1 MDGDQYD
8 SGDSMPKCEETQP
21 CMEGMSSRPL
31 SPRSWGLTHF
41 KGLLRRPLRRTS
53 PPRSSPPC
61 EVLRPASGSQDLN
74 IRPAPK
80 FDSDTALV
88 DSTSEGS
95 TTFAAVKKQ
104 KVANKPSEKDS
115 VIIAILEPTTTR
127 TIASTNEEIYEYEFK
142 FIPEMKCSK
151 LSSYDV

>member
-1 MDGDQYD
+1 MACNR
-8 SGDSMPKCEETQP
+8 KLP
-21 CMEGMSSRPL
+21 CDHCIEGISSRPF
-31 SPRSWGLTHF
+31 SPRTWGLNGLN
-41 KGLLRRPLRRTS
+41 GLLRRPLRRTS

-61 EVLRPASGSQDLN
+61 EVRPASGSQDLN

-80 FDSDTALV
+80 FESDTALV
-88 DSTSEGS
+88 DSTRPNSPSNSSEGS
-95 TTFAAVKKQ
+95 TTFEAVKKQ
-104 KVANKPSEKDS
+104 KVANNPSEKNC

-127 TIASTNEEIYEYEFK
+127 TIASTNEEIYENEFK

>member
-1 MDGDQYD
+1 MPRVTHLSKFMRLRHIPAETMDGDQYD

-61 EVLRPASGSQDLN
+61 DWLRPASPCDL
-74 IRPAPK
+74 P
-80 FDSDTALV
+80 
-88 DSTSEGS
+88 E
-95 TTFAAVKKQ
+95 
-104 KVANKPSEKDS
+104 
-115 VIIAILEPTTTR
+115 LESH
-127 TIASTNEEIYEYEFK
+127 TIDQSHF
-142 FIPEMKCSK
+142 
-151 LSSYDV
+151 